1 MTTMSR
7 LINSTGQPTR
17 RIVFLLDV
25 DNTLLDNDHF
35 VSELKGILV
44 RDIGTVHA
52 QRYWDIFEQQ
62 RTELGYADY
71 LGALERLRL
80 EDPRG
85 QSLSAIALFLLN
97 YPFGDRVYAG
107 ALAVIKHLSARGQTV
122 ILTDGDVVF
131 QPHKIERSALSDAV
145 DGRVLIYVHKERELT
160 DIERVYPADHYVL
173 VDDKLRILNAVKP
186 IWTDRVTTVFVRQG
200 HYAHDPAI
208 IGHEPS
214 ADVSVD
220 AIADLLDITLPF
232 AESS

>member
-44 RDIGTVHA
+44 RDIGTVYA

-62 RTELGYADY
+62 RTELGCADY

-85 QSLSAIALFLLN
+85 QRLSAIALFLLN

-107 ALAVIKHLSARGQTV
+107 ALAVIKHLSTGGQTV

-173 VDDKLRILNAVKP
+173 VDDKLRILNAVKQ

-208 IGHEPS
+208 ISREPL

-220 AIADLLDITLPF
+220 AIADLLDIDLPGV
-232 AESS
+232 ESS